1 MAFDAAGVQFH
12 KALGHTETYP
22 ETTARPIESG
32 IGLKRHLEQLRQEL
46 AGDGNER
53 GCQRVFPRYTNG
65 AGAASVCAKY
75 DLQSYKLITFALRR
89 LYFS

>member
-1 MAFDAAGVQFH
+1 MNDKLSTSTEPITMAFDAAGVQFH

-53 GCQRVFPRYTNG
+53 GCPAGVSSLHQRRRR
-65 AGAASVCAKY
+65 C
-75 DLQSYKLITFALRR
+75 LRWR
-89 LYFS
+89 EI